1 MGRFAREFKQVG
13 SKEETVREGYGCKC
27 VEGFRQQLGGC
38 LEREVFLPGETM
50 YIPTTFNSSER
61 EPSGEV

>member
-50 YIPTTFNSSER
+50 YIL
-61 EPSGEV
+61 